1 MKKLLKGLV
10 GLVTIWPL
18 VYMVY
23 FVYMVSS
30 MGAGDGPSFDRL
42 MALHSATMGIMLL
55 TLGGYIAHIMTR
67 LPSAERVTWLL
78 VVLLAG
84 PIGEPIYW
92 YCKIWKAP
100 SDDPYDF

>member
-1 MKKLLKGLV
+1 MRKLLKGIV

-23 FVYMVSS
+23 FFCMISS
-30 MGAGDGPSFDRL
+30 RSFGDSDSFDVL
-42 MALHSATMGIMLL
+42 MALHGATMGIMLL

-67 LPSAERVTWLL
+67 LPSADRTSWLL
-78 VVLLAG
+78 IVLLAG
-84 PIGEPIYW
+84 PIGAPIYW
-92 YCKIWKAP
+92 YSKIWNVP